1 MTAGGLRRRLV
12 TGAVAMLS
20 AGLLVG
26 PGAVPLAAETTRP
39 VELTITA
46 RRTAGKVAERITL
59 HIQGTTVGTLAV
71 GRRHPVAILRLKL
84 PHPGRYAY
92 TLSSTAVFELNGEA
106 PPARRPRRRLNRG
119 DRWATRR
126 GLRRPASSGPRHDA
140 GVSVAPLPQKTT
152 RKATQAS
159 SERALPQQVAR
170 SPVSSAGGGGW
181 SARRAARARPGPGW
195 RRRPAA
201 ARGRPGPARR

>member
-46 RRTAGKVAERITL
+46 RLTAGKIAERTTL
-59 HIQGTTVGTLAV
+59 HIPGTTVGTLAV

-84 PHPGRYAY
+84 PHPGRYGY
-92 TLSSTAVFELNGEA
+92 TLSSTAVFEFHGERHLLVGHGSGSVEA
-106 PPARRPRRRLNRG
+106 SIGRPVAVSG
-119 DRWATRR
+119 DPRHRV
-126 GLRRPASSGPRHDA
+126 PAS
-140 GVSVAPLPQKTT
+140 LL
-152 RKATQAS
+152 
-159 SERALPQQVAR
+159 E
-170 SPVSSAGGGGW
+170 
-181 SARRAARARPGPGW
+181 
-195 RRRPAA
+195 
-201 ARGRPGPARR
+201 

>member
-1 MTAGGLRRRLV
+1 MTAGGLRRRLI

-84 PHPGRYAY
+84 PHPGRYSY
-92 TLSSTAVFELNGEA
+92 TLFSTAVFELNGERHLLVGHGSGSVEA
-106 PPARRPRRRLNRG
+106 SIGRPVAVSG
-119 DRWATRR
+119 D
-126 GLRRPASSGPRHDA
+126 PRHRVPA
-140 GVSVAPLPQKTT
+140 TMLVS
-152 RKATQAS
+152 R
-159 SERALPQQVAR
+159 
-170 SPVSSAGGGGW
+170 
-181 SARRAARARPGPGW
+181 
-195 RRRPAA
+195 
-201 ARGRPGPARR
+201 